1 MIGVDRLFRHHYS
14 GIVMSTKKI
23 RYIMYGL
30 LDNAV
35 GKTNLDKR
43 IFVSL
48 NSQLPD
54 RQVFIHY
61 FRLTNSTI
69 NIDKLGVTERIL
81 EEL

>member
-35 GKTNLDKR
+35 GKTNLVVRGVYFSVGSDEA
-43 IFVSL
+43 VS
-48 NSQLPD
+48 
-54 RQVFIHY
+54 
-61 FRLTNSTI
+61 
-69 NIDKLGVTERIL
+69 
-81 EEL
+81 

>member
-1 MIGVDRLFRHHYS
+1 MIGVDRLFKHHYS
-14 GIVMSTKKI
+14 GIVMGTEKI

-30 LDNAV
+30 LDNV
-35 GKTNLDKR
+35 VRKINLDNG

-69 NIDKLGVTERIL
+69 NIDKLKVTSRIL